1 MKKILS
7 KLMGGV
13 LLFSLSMSLTS
24 CEGALDDILGEW
36 SRPTP
41 GNNTNTNTTPSTST
55 NYMAWNG
62 TALAAEAIPSDAK
75 EVTTA
80 TTKFEGGT
88 YIVKS
93 DVTCNSINVTAD
105 SKLILCDGAKLTING
120 YLEDQTATPAFN
132 LYIYGQENQTGKL
145 IVSATDANAIWAKN
159 IEIHGGDID
168 AKAVTGGFAPNG
180 VKTYNDLAIY
190 GGTVKTTGGDADATN
205 PGAAGIDCGGNL
217 TIKGEAVVK
226 AYGGAISGTA
236 AGGKGINV
244 GGTIDITGSA
254 DVYCKGHGNNSHSLC
269 AKGNIVLSATK
280 VEAESPVADGNAHG
294 IFSQTGDITISGGT
308 VIAAAESNA
317 IFAYKNLVING
328 GTVTATSNTL
338 YAICAYTSLNITT
351 GVNKVEMINPSQ
363 DSDPTV
369 AQAFTF
375 ASTGS
380 FGGTI
385 TLGGVDTN
393 YTTWNGYNVSQA
405 IAAYPKLSYDGTT
418 KTLTYN
424 PN

>member
-1 MKKILS
+1 MKTIL
-7 KLMGGV
+7 GGAILV
-13 LLFSLSMSLTS
+13 ALPMLLTS
-24 CEGALDDILGEW
+24 CEGTLDDIFGEW

-41 GNNTNTNTTPSTST
+41 TDNSGSGSTPAASS

-75 EVTTA
+75 EVTAA
-80 TTKFEGGT
+80 TEKLEGGT

-236 AGGKGINV
+236 DGGRGINV

-254 DVYCKGHGNNSHSLC
+254 DVYCKGRDNHSLY
-269 AKGNIVLSATK
+269 AEGNIVLSATK
-280 VEAESPVADGNAHG
+280 VEADADGNAYG
-294 IFSQTGDITISGGT
+294 IFSNTGDITISGGT
-308 VIAAAESNA
+308 VIAASGASGYGIIA
-317 IFAYKNLVING
+317 SNLVING
-328 GTVTATSNTL
+328 GTVTATSNSL
-338 YAICAYTSLNITT
+338 NAIRGFTSINITT
-351 GVNKVEMINPSQ
+351 GVNKVEMINPSAS
-363 DSDPTV
+363 SDPTV
-369 AQAFTF
+369 AQAFIF
-375 ASTGS
+375 ASTG
-380 FGGTI
+380 GTTI

-393 YTTWNGYNVSQA
+393 STTWNGYSVSGA

-418 KTLTYN
+418 RTLTYN

>member
-1 MKKILS
+1 MKFYLGGAILFA
-7 KLMGGV
+7 LP
-13 LLFSLSMSLTS
+13 LFLTS
-24 CEGALDDILGEW
+24 CEGTLDDIFGEW
-36 SRPTP
+36 SRPS
-41 GNNTNTNTTPSTST
+41 GNTNTNSGSDSTPAASS

-75 EVTTA
+75 EVTAA
-80 TTKFEGGT
+80 TEKLEGGT

-145 IVSATDANAIWAKN
+145 IVSANDANAIWAKN

-168 AKAVTGGFAPNG
+168 AKAVTGGFVPNG

-190 GGTVKTTGGDADATN
+190 GGTVKTTGGDADATY

-217 TIKGEAVVK
+217 TIKGEAIVK
-226 AYGGAISGTA
+226 AYGGAKSGSLS
-236 AGGKGINV
+236 GGIGINV
-244 GGTIDITGSA
+244 GGTIDITGNA
-254 DVYCKGHGNNSHSLC
+254 DVYCKGRDNHSLY
-269 AKGNIVLSATK
+269 AEGNIVLSATK
-280 VEAESPVADGNAHG
+280 VEAESPVADGYGSG
-294 IFSQTGDITISGGT
+294 IFSNTGDITISGGT
-308 VIAAAESNA
+308 VIAASGVSGYGIIASN
-317 IFAYKNLVING
+317 NLVING
-328 GTVTATSNTL
+328 GTVTATSNSL
-338 YAICAYTSLNITT
+338 NAIRGATSINITT
-351 GVNKVEMINPSQ
+351 GVNKVEMINPSAS
-363 DSDPTV
+363 SDPTV
-369 AQAFTF
+369 AQAFKF
-375 ASTGS
+375 ASTGDT
-380 FGGTI
+380 TI

-393 YTTWNGYNVSQA
+393 YTTWNGYKVSDA
-405 IAAYPKLSYDGTT
+405 IGAYPKLSYDGTT

>member
-1 MKKILS
+1 MKKC
-7 KLMGGV
+7 
-13 LLFSLSMSLTS
+13 LLRSFQALLVFSLAFTLTS
-24 CEGALDDILGEW
+24 CWNFDNPLEEMSGSGSGGGSGGGSSTTENKYYVWDDTQLKLVA
-36 SRPTP
+36 TD
-41 GNNTNTNTTPSTST
+41 
-55 NYMAWNG
+55 
-62 TALAAEAIPSDAK
+62 IPSDAK

-168 AKAVTGGFAPNG
+168 AKAVMGGFAPNG

-236 AGGKGINV
+236 AGGRGINV
-244 GGTIDITGSA
+244 NGTIDITGSA
-254 DVYCKGHGNNSHSLC
+254 DVYCKGRGNHSLY
-269 AKGNIVLSATK
+269 AEGNIVLSATK

-294 IFSQTGDITISGGT
+294 IFSNTGDITISGGT
-308 VIAAAESNA
+308 VIAASKANA
-317 IFAYKNLVING
+317 IIASNLEING
-328 GTVTATSNTL
+328 GTVTATSNSLNSIRGWT
-338 YAICAYTSLNITT
+338 TLNITT
-351 GVNKVEMINPSQ
+351 GVNKVEMINPSES
-363 DSDPTV
+363 SDPTV
-369 AQAFTF
+369 AQAFKF
-375 ASTGS
+375 ASTGTD
-380 FGGTI
+380 GTI

-393 YTTWNGYNVSQA
+393 YTTWNGYKVSDA

-418 KTLTYN
+418 KTLTYV
-424 PN
+424 P

>member
-1 MKKILS
+1 MKKSMKTIL
-7 KLMGGV
+7 GGAILV
-13 LLFSLSMSLTS
+13 ALPMLLTS
-24 CEGALDDILGEW
+24 CEGTLDDIFGEW

-41 GNNTNTNTTPSTST
+41 TDNSGSGSTPAASS

-75 EVTTA
+75 EVTAA
-80 TTKFEGGT
+80 TEKLEGGT

-236 AGGKGINV
+236 DGGRGINV

-254 DVYCKGHGNNSHSLC
+254 DVYCKGRDNHSLY
-269 AKGNIVLSATK
+269 AEGNIVLSATK
-280 VEAESPVADGNAHG
+280 VEADADGNAYG
-294 IFSQTGDITISGGT
+294 IFSNTGDITISGGT
-308 VIAAAESNA
+308 VIAASGASGYGIIA
-317 IFAYKNLVING
+317 SNLVING
-328 GTVTATSNTL
+328 GTVTATSNSL
-338 YAICAYTSLNITT
+338 NAIRGFTSINITT
-351 GVNKVEMINPSQ
+351 GVNKVEMINPSAS
-363 DSDPTV
+363 SDPTV
-369 AQAFTF
+369 AQAFIF
-375 ASTGS
+375 ASTG
-380 FGGTI
+380 GTTI

-393 YTTWNGYNVSQA
+393 STTWNGYSVSGA

-418 KTLTYN
+418 RTLTYN

>member
-1 MKKILS
+1 MKKSMKTIL
-7 KLMGGV
+7 GGAILV
-13 LLFSLSMSLTS
+13 ALPMFLTS
-24 CEGALDDILGEW
+24 CEGTLDDVFGEW
-36 SRPTP
+36 SRPS
-41 GNNTNTNTTPSTST
+41 GNTNTNSGS

-205 PGAAGIDCGGNL
+205 KGAAGIDCGGNL

-226 AYGGAISGTA
+226 AYGGAKLGSKSG
-236 AGGKGINV
+236 GRGINV

-254 DVYCKGHGNNSHSLC
+254 DVYCKGRDNHSLY
-269 AKGNIVLSATK
+269 AVGNIVLSATK
-280 VEAESPVADGNAHG
+280 VEAESPVADGNGSG
-294 IFSQTGDITISGGT
+294 IYSSSGDITISGGT
-308 VIAAAESNA
+308 VIAASGASDSG
-317 IFAYKNLVING
+317 IIAYNLVING
-328 GTVTATSNTL
+328 GTVTATSNSL
-338 YAICAYTSLNITT
+338 NAILGSASINITT
-351 GVNKVEMINPSQ
+351 GVNKVEMINPSAN
-363 DSDPTV
+363 SAPTT
-369 AQAFTF
+369 AQAVKF
-375 ASTGS
+375 A
-380 FGGTI
+380 FPGGTI
-385 TLGGVDTN
+385 TLGGVNTSS
-393 YTTWNGYNVSQA
+393 TTWNGYNVSQA

>member
-1 MKKILS
+1 ML
-7 KLMGGV
+7 
-13 LLFSLSMSLTS
+13 LTS
-24 CEGALDDILGEW
+24 CEGTLDDVFGEW
-36 SRPTP
+36 SRPS
-41 GNNTNTNTTPSTST
+41 GNTNTNSGSDSTPAASS

-217 TIKGEAVVK
+217 TIKGEAIVK

-236 AGGKGINV
+236 AGGRGINV
-244 GGTIDITGSA
+244 GGTIDVTGNA
-254 DVYCKGHGNNSHSLC
+254 DVYCKGRGNNSLY
-269 AKGNIVLSATK
+269 AEGNIVLSATK

-294 IFSQTGDITISGGT
+294 IFSNTGDITISGGT
-308 VIAAAESNA
+308 VIAASNTHA
-317 IFAYKNLVING
+317 IIASNLVING
-328 GTVTATSNTL
+328 GTVTATSTSNFL
-338 YAICAYTSLNITT
+338 EAIRGYTSINITT
-351 GVNKVEMINPSQ
+351 GVNKVEMIKPAES
-363 DSDPTV
+363 SDPTYAV
-369 AQAFTF
+369 ANLF
-375 ASTGS
+375 AGT
-380 FGGTI
+380 GGTI

-393 YTTWNGYNVSQA
+393 YTTWNGYSVSDA